1 MDNNFE
7 KVMSENTD
15 EELIKIVTV
24 ERDDYQPLAVE
35 IAEKEI
41 KKRDIDTSKFYEII
55 GSQINEKKVKEKN
68 ESDIVSSGV
77 RFINFLIDFIL
88 WYIIAY
94 IISLIM
100 FVSDNILIG
109 IIGYLFLLSS
119 YIGYY
124 SIMEIKYQKTVGKFI
139 TKTKVVKINGDK
151 PENRDILIRTFCRL
165 IPFDRLSFI
174 FSKKGFHDSLSDTI
188 VINDK
193 AD

>member
-1 MDNNFE
+1 MENNFE
-7 KVMSENTD
+7 NVMSERTD
-15 EELIKIVTV
+15 EELIKIVTT
-24 ERDDYQPLAVE
+24 EREDYQPLAIE

-41 KKRDIDTSKFYEII
+41 KKRNIDTSKLYEII
-55 GSQINEKKVKEKN
+55 GNQIIEKIVKEKN
-68 ESDIVSSGV
+68 ESNVVSSGV
-77 RFINFLIDFIL
+77 RLINFSIDFIL

-100 FVSDNILIG
+100 FVSDNTLIG
-109 IIGYLFLLSS
+109 ILGYLTLLGT

-124 SIMEIKYQKTVGKFI
+124 AFMEIKYQKTIGKYI
-139 TKTKVVKINGDK
+139 TKTKVVKINGEK

-165 IPFDRLSFI
+165 IPFDRFSFI

-193 AD
+193 AE